1 MEITFKS
8 AKEFQKCVSAI
19 SALIDEGEFFLT
31 DEGLKLRAMDPSQI
45 AMVDF
50 LYPKEAMEKF
60 EGEDGEKFGVSL
72 SDFDKVMRRAKS
84 EDKLT
89 IKMEDGRLILLFRG
103 KTLRKFVIPI
113 LDLGTG
119 LAREPKIPFDATVRI
134 YSDFMKDSLKDASI
148 VSSHVTF
155 KVTPEAFYMEA
166 KGDKG
171 EVNII
176 AEKGQDILIALEVTK
191 EARAMFPLGYLNDL
205 INAADS
211 GSQVEINLKTD
222 APLKM
227 TYKIGDGKVSYYVAP
242 RIEAV

>member
-1 MEITFKS
+1 MEITFNS

-19 SALIDEGEFFLT
+19 SALIDEGEFIIT
-31 DEGLKLRAMDPSQI
+31 EEGLKLRAMDPSQI

-50 LYPKEAMEKF
+50 LYPKSAFEKF
-60 EGEDGEKFGVSL
+60 EGDTGEKFGVSL
-72 SDFDKVMRRAKS
+72 ADFDKVMKRAKAD
-84 EDKLT
+84 DKLT
-89 IKMEDGRLILLFRG
+89 IKIDEGRLVLMFRG

-134 YSDFMKDSLKDASI
+134 YSDFLKDSLKDAAI

-166 KGDKG
+166 RGDKG

-176 AEKGQDILIALEVTK
+176 AEKGQDVLIGLEVSQ

-205 INAADS
+205 VSSADS
-211 GSQVEINLKTD
+211 GSQIELKLKTD

-227 TYKIGDGKVSYYVAP
+227 TYKIGDGQVSYYVAP